1 MRTAAAVLIVTLI
14 SLSDVGAQQRR
25 PASPEGTAS
34 TQVNGRW
41 IDIVYGQP
49 ILRGRTNIFGSGADY
64 GNTLFDGGTVW
75 RAGANVS
82 TRLRNEM
89 PLEIGG
95 KRIPPG
101 ELVMLID
108 LKSEKDWT
116 LILTAQSYAKTYDP
130 ANTKDL
136 YGGYNYRP
144 DQDVTRADDRRAA
157 AVQRRPADVA
167 VLGRD
172 AGGRDDAGGVGADD
186 GIGAVQDRP
195 VSSPQPC
202 GALIRAGSTLP
213 RLQRCGWSWCLS
225 SAISHSTSPCGDG
238 WQNLRR

>member
-1 MRTAAAVLIVTLI
+1 MRTAAAVLLVTLI
-14 SLSDVGAQQRR
+14 SLIHVDAQQRR
-25 PASPEGTAS
+25 PASPEGTVS

-64 GNTLFDGGTVW
+64 GKTLFDGGTVW

-95 KRIPPG
+95 KRVPPG

-116 LILTAQSYAKTYDP
+116 LILTAQSYAMNFDP
-130 ANTKDL
+130 QNTKDL
-136 YGGYNYRP
+136 YGGFNYRP
-144 DQDVTRADDRRAA
+144 EHDVTRARMTVDRLPYTVDQLMWWFSDVTPSGGTMRIAWERVTA
-157 AVQRRPADVA
+157 SVPFKIVQ
-167 VLGRD
+167 
-172 AGGRDDAGGVGADD
+172 
-186 GIGAVQDRP
+186 
-195 VSSPQPC
+195 
-202 GALIRAGSTLP
+202 
-213 RLQRCGWSWCLS
+213 
-225 SAISHSTSPCGDG
+225 
-238 WQNLRR
+238 

>member
-1 MRTAAAVLIVTLI
+1 MRTGAAILTAIIVCVVQLE
-14 SLSDVGAQQRR
+14 AQQRR
-25 PASPEGTAS
+25 SASPEGTTS

-41 IDIVYGQP
+41 IDIVHGRP
-49 ILRGRTNIFGSGADY
+49 ILRGRTNMFGSGADY
-64 GNTLFDGGTVW
+64 GKTLFDGGTVW

-95 KRIPPG
+95 RRIPPG

-108 LKSEKDWT
+108 LKSEKDWM

-144 DQDVTRADDRRAA
+144 DQDVARAPMTVERLPYSVDQLIWLFSDVTPSGGTMRVAWERMTASVPFKI
-157 AVQRRPADVA
+157 VQ
-167 VLGRD
+167 
-172 AGGRDDAGGVGADD
+172 
-186 GIGAVQDRP
+186 
-195 VSSPQPC
+195 
-202 GALIRAGSTLP
+202 
-213 RLQRCGWSWCLS
+213 
-225 SAISHSTSPCGDG
+225 
-238 WQNLRR
+238 